1 MRKSYAMEELDCA
14 NCAAKME
21 RAISKLPGVEK
32 ATVTFMTSRLSL
44 VVADD
49 TDMSALLALVQKEVS
64 RVDPNCKVIVK

>member
-21 RAISKLPGVEK
+21 RAINKLPGVEK

-49 TDMSALLALVQKEVS
+49 TDMAALLTLVQKEVTK
-64 RVDPNCKVIVK
+64 VDPNCKVIVK

>member
-21 RAISKLPGVEK
+21 RAINKLPGVEK

-49 TDMSALLALVQKEVS
+49 VDLADLMQKVQKEVS

>member
-21 RAISKLPGVEK
+21 RAINKLPGVEK

-49 TDMSALLALVQKEVS
+49 VDFADLMQKVQKEVS

>member
-44 VVADD
+44 VVHDD
-49 TDMSALLALVQKEVS
+49 TDMAALMQQVQKEVS
-64 RVDPNCKVIVK
+64 RVDPNCRVIIK